1 MAGNALRALVDQVAA
16 DGRVSSEEALRL
28 RQQVFPDGVVSRDE
42 ADALIDLAQH
52 VANSDNAWEQ
62 CFAEVLVDHV
72 LQNGAKPNVDDADAA
87 WLAARLNQGKPQA
100 VELQALLKLLDRAD
114 SVPESLRAF
123 VRARLSAFMAGRP
136 VSAADVEFVRRCLY
150 AGDAHVQEDEARW
163 LFTLDAESDG
173 RANDPAWQD
182 LFVKAVMNHLMG
194 SYAPALLDA
203 ADMRRRQAWL
213 EDTRQAPVS
222 NLMRMFSG
230 GFKSYR
236 DAVRSP
242 NMVDALEE
250 DYEALNANA
259 EEDAQLTLMERAWAV
274 GLTKQ
279 DGKLT
284 ANEKALLAELDKVA
298 PSGTTPRAS

>member
-52 VANSDNAWEQ
+52 VANIDSAWEQ

-114 SVPESLRAF
+114 SVPELLRAF

-213 EDTRQAPVS
+213 EDTHQTPVS
-222 NLMRMFSG
+222 NLMRMLSG

-274 GLTKQ
+274 GMTKE

-284 ANEKALLAELDKVA
+284 ANERALLAVLDQA
-298 PSGTTPRAS
+298 QTPTTA